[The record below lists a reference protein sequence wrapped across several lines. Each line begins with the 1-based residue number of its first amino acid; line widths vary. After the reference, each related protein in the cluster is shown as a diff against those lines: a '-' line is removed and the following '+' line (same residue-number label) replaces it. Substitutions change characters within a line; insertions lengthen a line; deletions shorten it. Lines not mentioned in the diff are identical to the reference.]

1 MVYTLY
7 NVWTYTTIVISV
19 HYCSFYLLG
28 FGFMSSVF
36 VIYQFCSL
44 SYRDVP
50 VHKGKYSTA
59 IIVSLQL
66 FLSEPV
72 RTDNGTYTGQVGILI
87 EGIQFVILAFPY
99 ALVCVCVCARAR
111 ACVRACILC
120 IESTSSLLPIPSPV
134 Q

>member
-1 MVYTLY
+1 MVHTFH

-28 FGFMSSVF
+28 FGFISSVF

-59 IIVSLQL
+59 IIVSLLIQL
-66 FLSEPV
+66 FLSEPA
-72 RTDNGTYTGQVGILI
+72 RTVNGTYTGQAGILI
-87 EGIQFVILAFPY
+87 GGIQFVILAFPY
-99 ALVCVCVCARAR
+99 VLV
-111 ACVRACILC
+111 CVRACVYIVYRKHFITLAH
-120 IESTSSLLPIPSPV
+120 TKPSAIGTK
-134 Q
+134 

>member
-1 MVYTLY
+1 MMRTFY

-59 IIVSLQL
+59 IIASLQL
-66 FLSEPV
+66 FLSEPA
-72 RTDNGTYTGQVGILI
+72 RTVNGTYAGQAGILI

-99 ALVCVCVCARAR
+99 ALVCACGCVYIVYRKHFITLAH
-111 ACVRACILC
+111 
-120 IESTSSLLPIPSPV
+120 TKSSAIGTK
-134 Q
+134 

>member
-1 MVYTLY
+1 
-7 NVWTYTTIVISV
+7 
-19 HYCSFYLLG
+19 
-28 FGFMSSVF
+28 MSSVF

-66 FLSEPV
+66 FLSEPAKTV
-72 RTDNGTYTGQVGILI
+72 NGTYTGQAGILI

-99 ALVCVCVCARAR
+99 ALACLCVCVCVCVRTYVRVR
-111 ACVRACILC
+111 ACVYIVYRKHLITLAH
-120 IESTSSLLPIPSPV
+120 TKSSAIGTK
-134 Q
+134 